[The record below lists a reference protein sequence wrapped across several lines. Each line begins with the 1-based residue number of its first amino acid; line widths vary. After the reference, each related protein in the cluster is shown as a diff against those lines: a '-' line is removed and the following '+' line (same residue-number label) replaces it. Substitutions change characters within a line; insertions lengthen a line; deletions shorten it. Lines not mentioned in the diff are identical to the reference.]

1 MHFEHQFAEDSM
13 EKPSTP
19 SYVVTGHQQIDS
31 QHHELEQLIQQLAT
45 VCEVENRSGSNCS
58 DCFPESRAACI
69 GRLDKLLGDLI
80 GFIVTHFSYEEK
92 LMRQLPATPLC
103 REHIERHK
111 WAHAEVSGQ
120 LTTLASNLNH
130 DDPKRCALRLQ
141 SVVSAWM
148 GAHMCNF
155 DVRLADNLESVTETE
170 LAYDIKLAELLEK
183 ARG

>member
-1 MHFEHQFAEDSM
+1 M

-31 QHHELEQLIQQLAT
+31 QHGELEQLIQQLAT
-45 VCEVENRSGSNCS
+45 VCEVNNRSGSNCS
-58 DCFPESRAACI
+58 ECFPESRAACL

-111 WAHAEVSGQ
+111 WAHAEVSNQ
-120 LTTLASNLNH
+120 LTALAINLNH
-130 DDPKRCALRLQ
+130 DDPKLCALRLQ

-155 DVRLADNLESVTETE
+155 DVRLADKLESVTETE
-170 LAYDIKLAELLEK
+170 LAYDMKLAELLGKES
-183 ARG
+183 R